1 MGFIGML
8 RKIIKLIAPSHV
20 LVVFDPEEIPARSA
34 LNAQYKKNRKDLT
47 GVPDR
52 ENPFSQIAGIYQ
64 ALQVLG
70 IRFIEEPGYEAD
82 DMIASYAIRADGR
95 IIIVSSDS
103 DFFPLI
109 NDNIVV
115 LHYRG
120 KKSIIFDPEM
130 VEARFGL
137 HPSSFLEFKALTG
150 DKSDNIRGIKG
161 VGPKTALK
169 ILGELRRLSPEE
181 EIIFT
186 ENENILRLH
195 TDVSLPVP
203 LDQLILDKRILDM
216 KAGDLFASLG
226 LL

>member
-1 MGFIGML
+1 
-8 RKIIKLIAPSHV
+8 
-20 LVVFDPEEIPARSA
+20 
-34 LNAQYKKNRKDLT
+34 
-47 GVPDR
+47 
-52 ENPFSQIAGIYQ
+52 
-64 ALQVLG
+64 
-70 IRFIEEPGYEAD
+70 
-82 DMIASYAIRADGR
+82 
-95 IIIVSSDS
+95 
-103 DFFPLI
+103 
-109 NDNIVV
+109 
-115 LHYRG
+115 
-120 KKSIIFDPEM
+120 M

-137 HPSSFLEFKALTG
+137 HPSRFLEFKALIG

-169 ILGELRRLSPEE
+169 ILGGLRRLSPEE

-186 ENENILRLH
+186 EDENILRLH

>member
-137 HPSSFLEFKALTG
+137 HPSRFLEFKALTG
-150 DKSDNIRGIKG
+150 DKSDNIRGIDG

-169 ILGELRRLSPEE
+169 ILGGSRRLSPEE
-181 EIIFT
+181 EDIFLD
-186 ENENILRLH
+186 NMNILRLH

-216 KAGDLFASLG
+216 KAGGLFAVLG

>member
-169 ILGELRRLSPEE
+169 ILGGLRRLSLEE

-216 KAGDLFASLG
+216 KAGGLFAVLG

>member
-169 ILGELRRLSPEE
+169 ILGGLRRLSLEE

>member
-20 LVVFDPEEIPARSA
+20 LVVFDPEEIPARSD

-137 HPSSFLEFKALTG
+137 HPSSFLEFKALIG
-150 DKSDNIRGIKG
+150 DKPHVGCRFSRRGQA
-161 VGPKTALK
+161 VPGPPA
-169 ILGELRRLSPEE
+169 RR
-181 EIIFT
+181 
-186 ENENILRLH
+186 
-195 TDVSLPVP
+195 
-203 LDQLILDKRILDM
+203 
-216 KAGDLFASLG
+216 
-226 LL
+226 